1 MTIHETS
8 DVHGQ
13 DERGLRA
20 DGTMAVHSRA
30 PRNENPLMAAVRA
43 PLADS
48 LFPAG
53 DHRHRRRGTP
63 AAYTNRRVRERE
75 INRSGSPSYVA
86 REVITS

>member
-1 MTIHETS
+1 MTIHPRTQTCTARTS
-8 DVHGQ
+8 GDSVRTGP
-13 DERGLRA
+13 LA
-20 DGTMAVHSRA
+20 AHSRA

-53 DHRHRRRGTP
+53 GHRHRRRGTP

-75 INRSGSPSYVA
+75 INRSSPSYVA
-86 REVITS
+86 REVIS

>member
-20 DGTMAVHSRA
+20 DGTATVHSRA

-48 LFPAG
+48 LFPAS

-63 AAYTNRRVRERE
+63 AAYTNRRVR
-75 INRSGSPSYVA
+75 
-86 REVITS
+86 